1 MGVLGFRQEFRTFLV
16 ALHVFFRFEELANE
30 LIILR
35 RKLLDRAVL
44 FFVVVFAHS

>member
-16 ALHVFFRFEELANE
+16 ALHVFFRFEELANK
-30 LIILR
+30 LVILR

-44 FFVVVFAHS
+44 FVVVVFVHS